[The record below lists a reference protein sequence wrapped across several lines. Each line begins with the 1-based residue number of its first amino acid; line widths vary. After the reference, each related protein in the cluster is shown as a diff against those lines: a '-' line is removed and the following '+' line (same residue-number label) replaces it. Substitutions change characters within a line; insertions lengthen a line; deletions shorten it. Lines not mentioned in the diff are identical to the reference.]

1 MACLRGVATL
11 PRAAILD
18 SSSVQ
23 TRQGRCVSA
32 GSLTA
37 RVVQRCA
44 DRGAASQRR
53 GAASQRGAVPTVSGG
68 AWATG
73 EVPESAGQPAG
84 NHRALVSWSER
95 GNRLGS
101 ARAGPDS

>member
-18 SSSVQ
+18 SNSVR

-44 DRGAASQRR
+44 DR